1 MNNSINTPRLTSA
14 LQLIEQAAAV
24 LVAVSLSAE
33 EMDAADVV
41 DAIKACSSLVN
52 DARAELV
59 ILGGEKMNINLI
71 YRHPC
76 ELEIESLLGREEPYP
91 DTFTPA
97 DCATERLT
105 RARTGL
111 VHVMNEIIP
120 SVGGEQATVI
130 NSWLQKVTSLIDI
143 SLIDV
148 ESAK

>member
-59 ILGGEKMNINLI
+59 I
-71 YRHPC
+71 
-76 ELEIESLLGREEPYP
+76 ESLLGREEPYP

-111 VHVMNEIIP
+111 VHVMNEIVP

-143 SLIDV
+143 VLIDV

>member
-52 DARAELV
+52 DARA
-59 ILGGEKMNINLI
+59 
-71 YRHPC
+71 
-76 ELEIESLLGREEPYP
+76 LLGREEPYP

-111 VHVMNEIIP
+111 VHVMNEIVP

>member
-59 ILGGEKMNINLI
+59 ILGGEKMNMNLI

-111 VHVMNEIIP
+111 VHVMNEIVP

-143 SLIDV
+143 GLIDV

>member
-59 ILGGEKMNINLI
+59 
-71 YRHPC
+71 
-76 ELEIESLLGREEPYP
+76 IESLLGREEPYP